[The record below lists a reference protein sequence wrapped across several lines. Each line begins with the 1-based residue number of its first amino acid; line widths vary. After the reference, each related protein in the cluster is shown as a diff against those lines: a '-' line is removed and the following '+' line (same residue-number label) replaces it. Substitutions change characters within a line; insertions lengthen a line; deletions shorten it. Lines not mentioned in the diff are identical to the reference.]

1 MRKYVII
8 FVTSPVK
15 SVDKIINFLLEKKI
29 VACINKIE
37 NVKSFYWWRNKI
49 CKDKEVLLII
59 KTKKKLLDRI
69 IKEIKKI
76 HPYEVP
82 EIISFEIYKGNK
94 EYLEWIN
101 NTTI

>member
-37 NVKSFYWWRNKI
+37 NVKSFYWWGNKI